1 MAVRTRTLIASGGAV
16 LMALVLT
23 GCGGTDVGDAP
34 AEHKSFALRGK
45 TLTIRSDHSSLELVP
60 ADVQKVEV
68 TRRVD
73 GWVMF
78 GSGPEPRWGMEDDT
92 LTLGVKCDALVSD
105 CDSEHRVKVPRGVRV
120 VVEGDDGRITAS
132 GFDTPLSL
140 TADNGRVTVRD
151 SSGPLE
157 LKSDNG
163 RITAERI
170 SAASVSAQSDNGRIQ
185 LEFASVPDRVDTV
198 SDNGGIA
205 VVLPGGGTK
214 YAVDASADNGRIS
227 VDVPR
232 GENSR
237 HVVKARSGNGEI
249 DVRSAN

>member
-1 MAVRTRTLIASGGAV
+1 VTVRARTLIASGGAV
-16 LMALVLT
+16 LMALALT
-23 GCGGTDVGDAP
+23 GCGSTDVGDAP

-45 TLTIRSDHSSLELVP
+45 TLTIHSDQSSLELVP
-60 ADVQKVEV
+60 ADVRKVEV

-78 GSGPEPRWGMEDDT
+78 GNGPDPRWSMEDDT
-92 LTLGVKCDALVSD
+92 LTLGVECDALVSN

-163 RITAERI
+163 GITAERV
-170 SAASVSAQSDNGRIQ
+170 SAASVSARSDNGRVR
-185 LEFASVPDRVDTV
+185 LEFASVPDRVDAV
-198 SDNGGIA
+198 SDNGGIT
-205 VVLPGGGTK
+205 VVLPDGATK
-214 YAVDASADNGRIS
+214 YAVDASADNGSVS

-232 GENSR
+232 SGASR
-237 HVVKARSGNGEI
+237 HVVKARSDNGEI
-249 DVRSAN
+249 GVRSAN

>member
-1 MAVRTRTLIASGGAV
+1 MAVRTRALVASGGAV

-23 GCGGTDVGDAP
+23 GCGGADVGDAP
-34 AEHKSFALRGK
+34 AEHKSFALNGK
-45 TLTIRSDHSSLELVP
+45 TLTIRAGHSSVELVP

-78 GSGPEPRWGMEDDT
+78 GSGPEPRWDMEDDT
-92 LTLGVKCDALVSD
+92 LTLKVKCDALISD
-105 CDSEHRVKVPRGVRV
+105 CVSEHRVKVPRGVRV

-163 RITAERI
+163 RITGERI
-170 SAASVSAQSDNGRIQ
+170 SAPSVSAQSDNGRVQ
-185 LEFASVPDRVDTV
+185 LDFTSVPDRVDTV
-198 SDNGGIA
+198 SDNGGIV

-214 YAVDASADNGRIS
+214 YAVDASADNGRVS

-232 GENSR
+232 GEGSR
-237 HVVKARSGNGEI
+237 HVVRARSGNGEI